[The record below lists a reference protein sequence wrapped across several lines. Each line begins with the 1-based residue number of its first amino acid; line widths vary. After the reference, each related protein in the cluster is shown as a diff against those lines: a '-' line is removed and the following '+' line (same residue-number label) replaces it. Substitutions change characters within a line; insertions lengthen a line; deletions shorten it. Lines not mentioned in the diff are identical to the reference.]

1 MPKFLSFLFLGL
13 ILTTSC
19 TEKTDSS
26 DSLADSSD
34 PIELQNRI
42 DQLELDNSLK
52 DSVINESLL
61 FFNEIQTNLEAI
73 GIRRKE
79 IQNLT
84 SNPEFS
90 PSDKTWVLEQI
101 RQINFMREDNAAKM
115 KQLSAEMKK
124 NQFQIKELETM
135 IASLMKDI
143 EWKDE
148 QINLLQDELEQLDSE
163 YSKLFDAYQE
173 KAIQVDQLKSKIN
186 TVYYAYG
193 SSKELSANGV
203 ITTKNG
209 FIGIGRKIKLKEE
222 INDDYFTKI
231 NALEKKVINLDGEHP
246 HFVTVHPSGS
256 YTLSSTNGRTKLTIT
271 DASEFWKISKYLVI
285 VVD

>member
-1 MPKFLSFLFLGL
+1 MPKFLSILLLSL
-13 ILTTSC
+13 ILITSC

-26 DSLADSSD
+26 DSIADSSD
-34 PIELQNRI
+34 SIELQNRI
-42 DQLELDNSLK
+42 NQLELDNALK

-79 IQNLT
+79 IQDLT
-84 SNPEFS
+84 SNPEFA

-101 RQINFMREDNAAKM
+101 RLINFMREDNAAKM
-115 KQLSAEMKK
+115 KQLTAELKK
-124 NQFQIKELETM
+124 EQFQIKELEIM
-135 IASLMKDI
+135 IESLMKDI

-148 QINLLQDELEQLDSE
+148 QISLLQSELNQLDSE

-173 KAIQVDQLKSKIN
+173 KAIQVDELKSEIN

-193 SSKELSANGV
+193 SAKELSANGV
-203 ITTKNG
+203 IEKKNG
-209 FIGIGRKIKLKEE
+209 FIGIGKKISLKDQF
-222 INDDYFTKI
+222 NDDYFTKV
-231 NALEKKVINLDGEHP
+231 NAKNKKTISIDGEHP

-256 YTLSSTNGRTKLTIT
+256 YSLESTNGLTKLTIT